1 MAMLRLFMLTLLLS
15 GCTPAY
21 DYAENIDFSRFSSVS
36 LAPSSDLSSLDG
48 ARIAAAAR
56 TLLPTRG
63 LEITPSEQASLWL
76 HYQLKPETK
85 LLTTM
90 PRMLSRHG
98 NFWDDEER
106 VYGAVR
112 QLKLVLWLTQA
123 SSERVIWRSKHSTA
137 FPDEQLNG
145 AKRSQRITQQVGELL
160 ATYPPSK

>member
-1 MAMLRLFMLTLLLS
+1 MQILRLLTIALLLS

-21 DYAENIDFSRFSSVS
+21 DYAEDVDFTRFNSAS
-36 LAPSSDLSSLDG
+36 LAPDSDLDSLDG

-63 LEITPSEQASLWL
+63 LEITSSEQASLWL

-98 NFWDDEER
+98 EFWDDEER

-112 QLKLVLWLTQA
+112 QLKLVLWLTLPA
-123 SSERVIWRSKHSTA
+123 SERVIWRSKHNSA
-137 FPDEQLNG
+137 FPGEKLSG
-145 AKRSQRITQQVGELL
+145 GERSRRIKQQVTELL
-160 ATYPPSK
+160 STYPPSK

>member
-1 MAMLRLFMLTLLLS
+1 MQILRLFTIALLLS

-21 DYAENIDFSRFSSVS
+21 DYAEKVDFTHFNSAS
-36 LAPSSDLSSLDG
+36 LAPDSDLNSLDG

-63 LEITPSEQASLWL
+63 LEIAPPEQATLWL
-76 HYQLKPETK
+76 RYQLKPETK

-98 NFWDDEER
+98 DIWDDEER
-106 VYGAVR
+106 VYGTVH
-112 QLKLVLWLTQA
+112 QFKLVLWLTLPA
-123 SSERVIWRSKHSTA
+123 SERVIWRSKHSSA

-145 AKRSQRITQQVGELL
+145 AKRSQRIRQQVAELL

>member
-1 MAMLRLFMLTLLLS
+1 MLIIRLLTIGLLLS

-21 DYAENIDFSRFSSVS
+21 DYAEDVDFTSFNSAS
-36 LAPSSDLSSLDG
+36 LAPDSDINSLDG

-63 LEITPSEQASLWL
+63 LETRSPELASLWL
-76 HYQLKPETK
+76 HYQLKTETR

-90 PRMLSRHG
+90 PSMLSRHG
-98 NFWDDEER
+98 DIGDDEER

-112 QLKLVLWLTQA
+112 QQKLELWLTLPA
-123 SSERVIWRSKHSTA
+123 SKRVVWRSRHNSP
-137 FPDEQLNG
+137 FPAEKLSG
-145 AKRSQRITQQVGELL
+145 GERSRRITQQVGELL